1 MIVRGPGIA
10 AGSYCHEPVIRY
22 DLTATAFDFVAP
34 GFALP
39 KGNEGG
45 SWKPLLLGGGK
56 GTVTRPIERI
66 VWHQIVQVEHPQ
78 SAIRQGD
85 TKLIYFWGNK
95 EARLFD
101 LKNDMGETNDIAHD
115 RPEIAAELQAELKA
129 HITAGLGENAF
140 AAMERGEF
148 SNGPGKGKGKGKR

>member
-1 MIVRGPGIA
+1 M
-10 AGSYCHEPVIRY
+10 
-22 DLTATAFDFVAP
+22 
-34 GFALP
+34 
-39 KGNEGG
+39 
-45 SWKPLLLGGGK
+45 
-56 GTVTRPIERI
+56 TRPIERI

-129 HITAGLGENAF
+129 HITAGLGE
-140 AAMERGEF
+140 F
-148 SNGPGKGKGKGKR
+148 SNRPGEGDGKGQWPPSAKAVAK

>member
-1 MIVRGPGIA
+1 MSRSSATTSPPLRSTLWHLVLPCRRATKA
-10 AGSYCHEPVIRY
+10 A
-22 DLTATAFDFVAP
+22 
-34 GFALP
+34 
-39 KGNEGG
+39 

-129 HITAGLGENAF
+129 HITAGLGE
-140 AAMERGEF
+140 F
-148 SNGPGKGKGKGKR
+148 SNRPGEGDGKGQWPPSAKAVAK